1 MAFKLVQQIAT
12 FIQAKSRPLM
22 ALFVA
27 LSCFFWSFD
36 AANAASRVKDIAEFE
51 GIRDNILVGYGLVV
65 GLNGRAIHWRTHLSP
80 NKASPRC
87 WNGSA

>member
-1 MAFKLVQQIAT
+1 MAFKLVRQIAP

-27 LSCFFWSFD
+27 LSCLLWSFD

-51 GIRDNILVGYGLVV
+51 GIRDNILVGYGL
-65 GLNGRAIHWRTHLSP
+65 
-80 NKASPRC
+80 
-87 WNGSA
+87 